1 MTAAV
6 FSIGRRRQQ
15 MVMRDKLWHDDR
27 PTRRDILFEV
37 WDRAVALQEQNG
49 REVFPRDVVR
59 HGGFIDACS
68 PSA

>member
-1 MTAAV
+1 
-6 FSIGRRRQQ
+6 